1 MRSSSS
7 HPSGRHYDLAII
19 GRGMIGSAAARHA
32 AKMTRDNR
40 IALIGPSEHSECASS
55 NISDDVNA
63 QRTIFGA
70 HYDEGRM
77 YRRVD

>member
-1 MRSSSS
+1 
-7 HPSGRHYDLAII
+7 
-19 GRGMIGSAAARHA
+19 MIGSAAARHA
-32 AKMTRDNR
+32 AKMTRDK
-40 IALIGPSEHSECASS
+40 IVLIGPSEHSDCASS